1 MLLFRYLLDMNL
13 QEQISRMKSM
23 MGLLIEN
30 NEYYDEI
37 LDLYSE
43 KGFEGM
49 TDDEIDYLKSGG
61 QTKLP
66 IRFKQYDSE
75 SKNQLQNLGVE
86 DLKTEEWQDI
96 FQLQKII
103 NSNFGNVQYKN
114 SFEGV
119 GFHLNNFC
127 HLIFNF
133 DKETLNELEDLNYSN
148 IMEKLGSSTIEIIDD
163 KIYYVIPKNWVNQLD
178 NLQKIDDDT
187 SNNNNNDNDD
197 FIGL

>member
-1 MLLFRYLLDMNL
+1 MNL

-30 NEYYDEI
+30 NEYYDQI

-119 GFHLNNFC
+119 GLHLNNFC
-127 HLIFNF
+127 HLIFDY

-148 IMEKLGSSTIEIIDD
+148 IMKKLESPTIEIIDN

-178 NLQKIDDDT
+178 NLQKSDDGT
-187 SNNNNNDNDD
+187 RW
-197 FIGL
+197 

>member
-1 MLLFRYLLDMNL
+1 MNL

-61 QTKLP
+61 QTELP
-66 IRFKQYDSE
+66 IRFKQYGSE

-114 SFEGV
+114 SFESA
-119 GFHLNNFC
+119 GFYLNNFC
-127 HLIFNF
+127 HLIFDY

-178 NLQKIDDDT
+178 NLQKSDDDT
-187 SNNNNNDNDD
+187 SNDNNNDDDD

>member
-1 MLLFRYLLDMNL
+1 MNL

-61 QTKLP
+61 QTELP
-66 IRFKQYDSE
+66 KRFKQYDSE
-75 SKNQLQNLGVE
+75 SKNELQNLGVK

-114 SFEGV
+114 SFESE
-119 GFHLNNFC
+119 GFYLNNLC
-127 HLIFNF
+127 HLIFDY
-133 DKETLNELEDLNYSN
+133 DKETLNELENLNYSN
-148 IMEKLGSSTIEIIDD
+148 MMEKLEYPTIEIIDN
-163 KIYYVIPKNWVNQLD
+163 KIYYVIPKNWLNHLD
-178 NLQKIDDDT
+178 NLQKSDDDT
-187 SNNNNNDNDD
+187 SSDKNNDSDDD

>member
-1 MLLFRYLLDMNL
+1 MNL

-30 NEYYDEI
+30 NEYYDQI

-75 SKNQLQNLGVE
+75 SKNKLQNLGVE

-114 SFEGV
+114 SFESA
-119 GFHLNNFC
+119 GFYLNNFC
-127 HLIFNF
+127 HLIFDY
-133 DKETLNELEDLNYSN
+133 DKETLNELKDLNYSN
-148 IMEKLGSSTIEIIDD
+148 IMEKLKSPTIEIIDD

-178 NLQKIDDDT
+178 NLQKSDDDT
-187 SNNNNNDNDD
+187 SNDNNNDDDD